1 MIKDD
6 NFLKSKADFCLSRS
20 KQYGATDT
28 SVVVKNSVSENIS
41 IRNNKLDGSERSDDI
56 NVALTTYIGK
66 KKASITSTNLEE
78 KKLDELIKK
87 CLEATKITP
96 EDDLNSLPDKNLY
109 FKGAKNLDLFDET
122 HLSNKTKIE
131 FIKEA
136 ETEAFKD
143 SRIINTNG
151 SGFSENK
158 SNFVLANS
166 NGFMDGYKTSQ
177 FTAYCEAVSKKDGS
191 MERDYEFTSKRF
203 FDQLL
208 SPKEIGRNAAKR
220 SIDKLNPKKIASDKL
235 NIIFDKRISKNF
247 LSTFASSISSS
258 SIAKGTSFLKGKLNE
273 QIFKK
278 EINIIDKANIKKAN
292 GSKYFDSEGIYI
304 KQLNLVNNGILNDYL
319 TDTYSG
325 KKINRKSN
333 GRSSG
338 TTNLYFENG
347 SKSFSELKNCSKKIL
362 YINETIGRGANTTTG
377 DYTVGASGLMIE
389 NGEFTYPV
397 SEITIAGNFLDIFK
411 NMTLADDLEFNYAT
425 NSPTM
430 LVEGMTVG
438 GV

>member
-377 DYTVGASGLMIE
+377 DYSVGASGLMIE